1 MNKESIHLEATET
14 NISILQ
20 NNLKFIEEYFDFTD
34 SVIAKSIGVTRQT
47 INNIRNKRCMLT
59 KTQYLAIMYLIEGLV
74 TEENI
79 EDVYKLLT
87 KEIKT
92 IKKKFIIKLEESE

>member
-47 INNIRNKRCMLT
+47 INKIRNKRYMLT

-87 KEIKT
+87 KDIKT